1 MAETLSLISLISFL
15 AAGAFGIL
23 TVILWFVFRIP
34 TVQGELSG
42 RIVRKSIERMRKSNE
57 EAAKPIW
64 EPGTTM
70 GEHQQSPAHM
80 RQAEKS
86 RSGGEKAKTDL
97 LSQGPPGVDHG
108 GKTELLTG
116 ERGTEA
122 AAKGPL
128 SRRAPMVKIVLIEDI
143 LFIHTR
149 EVIE

>member
-57 EAAKPIW
+57 EAAKPAW
-64 EPGTTM
+64 GPSTGQ
-70 GEHQQSPAHM
+70 GEHQRPPDHM
-80 RQAEKS
+80 GQAEKS
-86 RSGGEKAKTDL
+86 RSGGEKAGTN
-97 LSQGPPGVDHG
+97 LSAQGSAGVDHG
-108 GKTELLTG
+108 RKTELLTG
-116 ERGTEA
+116 EKGTEA
-122 AAKGPL
+122 AVKGPPR
-128 SRRAPMVKIVLIEDI
+128 RRAPAVKIVLIEET
-143 LFIHTR
+143 LFIHTK

>member
-57 EAAKPIW
+57 EAAKPVW

-86 RSGGEKAKTDL
+86 RSGGEKRRRICCPKARREWIMA
-97 LSQGPPGVDHG
+97 
-108 GKTELLTG
+108 GK
-116 ERGTEA
+116 RNC
-122 AAKGPL
+122 
-128 SRRAPMVKIVLIEDI
+128 
-143 LFIHTR
+143 
-149 EVIE
+149 